1 MRRMDGAYGKPFR
14 SVSGVGALLA
24 LAFAATPSLAGT
36 IYIGTSTN
44 GGTTITTEATGST
57 PDALPITWN
66 GTVAGLG
73 VGVSAAD
80 VQPSD
85 PRLGSTDLSGSTSTS
100 SSGTI
105 WVFVSET
112 GLTSSS
118 AMKTLT
124 SYFSD
129 NVIPSGWSVT
139 ETAWEGGNSAY
150 SLGTELATVTFGP
163 GGPYAPPGVVSTPTV
178 SSPYS
183 VTEEYEVTW
192 SGAGSIELTEKV
204 IGSPIPE
211 PSTWAMLLIGAAGL
225 GLAARRNGRKHRLA
239 SVFE

>member
-1 MRRMDGAYGKPFR
+1 MSTIPSSCCFR
-14 SVSGVGALLA
+14 KLVSWVGDRGCVAGPPSKGLFVPALSPSALKRSGVRYETYGWCIRKGFQVGERGRRTAR
-24 LAFAATPSLAGT
+24 AGFRRHAVVGGDDL
-36 IYIGTSTN
+36 YSGTSTN

-124 SYFSD
+124 SYFAD
-129 NVIPSGWSVT
+129 NVIPSGR
-139 ETAWEGGNSAY
+139 A
-150 SLGTELATVTFGP
+150 
-163 GGPYAPPGVVSTPTV
+163 
-178 SSPYS
+178 
-183 VTEEYEVTW
+183 
-192 SGAGSIELTEKV
+192 
-204 IGSPIPE
+204 
-211 PSTWAMLLIGAAGL
+211 
-225 GLAARRNGRKHRLA
+225 
-239 SVFE
+239 